1 MREREEKEERERTQN
16 TRQLRAR
23 EEIVFLCGP
32 KSEHLGS
39 AARVGTLLRSS
50 NFWKRNLDVWYFLL
64 WVLERKVNLSIA
76 WQRTYVRR
84 ISIISTRKHFFWFC
98 LQDERMLSKRSSSD
112 CLWGAVKGRYHKD
125 TWVDVR
131 VAFGV
136 MRGGYPCSS
145 PSSSCFV

>member
-50 NFWKRNLDVWYFLL
+50 NFWKRNLDV
-64 WVLERKVNLSIA
+64 
-76 WQRTYVRR
+76 
-84 ISIISTRKHFFWFC
+84 
-98 LQDERMLSKRSSSD
+98 
-112 CLWGAVKGRYHKD
+112 
-125 TWVDVR
+125 
-131 VAFGV
+131 
-136 MRGGYPCSS
+136 
-145 PSSSCFV
+145 